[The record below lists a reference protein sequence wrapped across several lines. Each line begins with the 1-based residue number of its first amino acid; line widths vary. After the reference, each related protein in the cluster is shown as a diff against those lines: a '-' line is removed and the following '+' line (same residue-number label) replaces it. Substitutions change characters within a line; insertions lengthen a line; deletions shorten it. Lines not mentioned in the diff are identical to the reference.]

1 MIFKELIKKVTDDIL
16 NLGTLQPVPRYAPK
30 EIINYEYNYDSS
42 YILNITEDE
51 TKYVYDKLEKYKNQF
66 DDVLYKL
73 KWNKSSRQAVIQFDQ
88 TGPLPN
94 CTVSIQFQIRNNIL
108 FTTVF
113 QRSQDIEKM
122 QMDCEIFNSF
132 SRIICENFNISEF
145 KVKVLVGNMHKFIHN
160 GK

>member
-1 MIFKELIKKVTDDIL
+1 MIFKELIQKVTDDIL
-16 NLGTLQPVPRYAPK
+16 NLGTLQPVTRYAPK

-51 TKYVYDKLEKYKNQF
+51 TKYVEDKLEKYKTQF
-66 DDVLYKL
+66 DIVLHKL

-88 TGPLPN
+88 TGLLPN
-94 CTVSIQFQIRNNIL
+94 CTTSIQFQIRNNIL

-122 QMDCEIFNSF
+122 EMDCEIFNSF
-132 SRIICENFNISEF
+132 SRIICEKFNINEF